1 MTLVTNA
8 KNTYESKGL
17 REDLANVIYNISPT
31 DTPGLSSFGRA
42 TAKAT
47 TFEWQTD
54 TLRTA
59 ISTNAQLEGDAITSY
74 DSRAAS
80 VRVGNYAQISRVLVS
95 VSGTVEG
102 VEKAGRS
109 SEMAFQMAKAS
120 KELKRDIEKNIF
132 ENIGGVIG
140 GATTARKTAT
150 LGAWIKSNTDIS
162 ATSSGDPVYTTGVPA
177 AARTDGTTRA
187 FTETLLKAVITKVFN
202 SGGELRDLHVDGTN
216 KAVVSAFTGIAT
228 RNYDIS
234 GGPKPTA
241 IIGSASVYVGE
252 FGTLRI
258 VPNRFMRARDAYLLD
273 PEFIDVAYLR
283 PFQVMDL
290 AKNGDATNKMLLAE
304 WGLKVKNEAACGIVA
319 DLTGT

>member
-17 REDLANVIYNISPT
+17 REDLANIIYNISPT
-31 DTPGLSSFGRA
+31 DTPGFSSFGKA

-54 TLRTA
+54 TLRAA
-59 ISTNAQLEGDAITSY
+59 ISTNAQLEGDAITSF

-80 VRVGNYAQISRVLVS
+80 VRVGNYCQISRVLVS
-95 VSGTVEG
+95 VSGTVEK
-102 VEKAGRS
+102 VDKAGRG

-120 KELKRDIEKNIF
+120 KELKRDIEKTIF
-132 ENIGGVIG
+132 ENIGGNAG
-140 GATTARKTAT
+140 GATTARVTAS
-150 LGAWIKSNTDIS
+150 LGAWIKTNTDKG
-162 ATSSGDPVYTTGVPA
+162 AAGGDPAYTSGVPA

-187 FTETLLKAVITKVFN
+187 FTEPMLKTVIAKIFN
-202 SGGELRDLHVDGTN
+202 SGGELRDLHVDSTN
-216 KAVVSAFTGIAT
+216 KGVVSAFTGIAT

-234 GGPKPTA
+234 NMPKPTA

-290 AKNGDATNKMLLAE
+290 AKNGDATNKMLLVE
-304 WGLKVKNEAACGIVA
+304 WGLKVKNEAACGLVA